1 MRILGALAAVMV
13 LAGCAPAAPGTSLWQ
28 AERGV
33 VWCYRTLA
41 APDCY
46 SQPLPGA
53 ERRLI
58 AAAPELYF
66 TPSAAWANGSE

>member
-1 MRILGALAAVMV
+1 MRILRALTAVV
-13 LAGCAPAAPGTSLWQ
+13 LLAGCAPAAPGTSLWL
-28 AERGV
+28 AEPGV

-46 SQPLPGA
+46 ARPLPGA

-58 AAAPELYF
+58 AAAPEVFF
-66 TPSAAWANGSE
+66 TPAATTGSE